1 MPQIYIPEEL
11 YYDLIDCEKLPD
23 THQAVTEQITC
34 ILYDHCQKIY
44 KKRKKDYDEWGW
56 GRMEKIAAG
65 FGLTMSAPQGGRGSP
80 MVAGATR
87 KKKQ

>member
-11 YYDLIDCEKLPD
+11 YLALIDAERLPDNPSAVADHINCMVSDHCEK
-23 THQAVTEQITC
+23 IF
-34 ILYDHCQKIY
+34 
-44 KKRKKDYDEWGW
+44 KKRQKQYDEWGW

-80 MVAGATR
+80 MIAGAIR